1 MTARPPTDAE
11 IIVGLLPKPIAPIF
25 DDGDASLPSEPSPP
39 LAPAAIENKARKGG
53 GVRKGK
59 KKKERPARRQPW
71 YVALQTALVFGP
83 LDQILRNILS
93 HGVRNITDFHAR
105 FQEAAG
111 TVSMKTFRE
120 WLLTLDLLKLFET
133 PPLIRLVEPVR
144 HEVATRPID
153 DSDIIRDATGDVELS
168 ELGIKEMVF
177 NPEGMHTLQMDVVS
191 APQSV
196 VVPPSVAPLSGGAP
210 SGWVPPPDPFAPV
223 VEQNGTPR
231 TFV

>member
-1 MTARPPTDAE
+1 M
-11 IIVGLLPKPIAPIF
+11 PIDPIF
-25 DDGDASLPSEPSPP
+25 NDGDASPPREPSPP
-39 LAPAAIENKARKGG
+39 LAPTAIENKTRKGG

-59 KKKERPARRQPW
+59 KKKERPTRRQPW
-71 YVALQTALVFGP
+71 YVVLQTTLVFGP
-83 LDQILRNILS
+83 LDQILRDILS

-133 PPLIRLVEPVR
+133 PPLIRLTPPAQPE
-144 HEVATRPID
+144 TRPPLSYLD
-153 DSDIIRDATGDVELS
+153 DTKDDADLNDPELS
-168 ELGIKEMVF
+168 ELGIKEVVF
-177 NPEGMHTLQMDVVS
+177 DIPDSMNLQMDVVS

-223 VEQNGTPR
+223 VERNGTPR